1 MFKRIVA
8 IGFILV
14 CTAVAWA
21 ILGTTIFARTEDRTG
36 GLASK
41 VETIWGA
48 PQQQLPPTAYYVEPP
63 ADKTSKPC
71 SHGIPLEGSRIRVGF
86 ELEHRQKGLLW
97 YAAYKVA
104 FAGDYVFRNPSTEEQ
119 AVWFH
124 LQFPAAKAVYDD
136 LEFTIDGK
144 PAEVNTTNTSAMAK
158 ADVGPGQSAT
168 LHVAYRSQGLDSWR
182 YSFGSGVGQVK
193 DFVLTMDTNFHDI
206 DFPENTLSPTSKQE
220 RSQGWELTWAYKS
233 LVSGF
238 QIGMTMPQK
247 LQPGPLAAE
256 ISFFAPLSLLFFF
269 FLMFIITTMRR
280 IEIHPM
286 NYFFLACAFFAFHLL
301 FAYLVDRISI
311 HAAFFICS
319 AVSVFLVVS
328 YLRLVVG
335 IRFAAV
341 EAGIAQLIYL
351 VLFSYAFFLK
361 GFTGLA
367 VTIGSILTLFVV
379 MQLTG
384 RMRWAE
390 RFAAQPPPLPLPCP
404 VEPGSAGL
412 RT

>member
-1 MFKRIVA
+1 MSKRIFA
-8 IGFILV
+8 IAFILA
-14 CTAVAWA
+14 CTALAWW
-21 ILGTTIFARTEDRTG
+21 ILGGTISNRTRNYTG
-36 GLASK
+36 DLATK
-41 VETIWGA
+41 VEAIWGA
-48 PQQQLPPTAYYVEPP
+48 AQVQQPPSASYWDP
-63 ADKTSKPC
+63 APDKDSKPVEWRLAPA
-71 SHGIPLEGSRIRVGF
+71 SSRVRVAF
-86 ELEHRQKGLLW
+86 DLDHRQKGLLW
-97 YAAYKVA
+97 YATYKVA
-104 FAGDYVFRNPSTEEQ
+104 FAGDYAFRNPAAGDRLMT
-119 AVWFH
+119 FR
-124 LQFPAAKAVYDD
+124 LPFPVAEAVYDD
-136 LEFTIDGK
+136 LEFLIDGK
-144 PAEVNTTNTSAMAK
+144 PVQFLTAGGAATATVRLAA
-158 ADVGPGQSAT
+158 GQSAA
-168 LHVAYRSQGLDSWR
+168 LHVAYRSQGLDWWR
-182 YSFGSGVGQVK
+182 YSFGSEVGQVT
-193 DFVLTMDTNFHDI
+193 DFVLTMDTNFRDI
-206 DFPENTLSPTSKQE
+206 DFPGNALSPTSKHE
-220 RSQGWELTWAYKS
+220 TAQGWQLTWAYNN

-280 IEIHPM
+280 IELHPM

-311 HAAFFICS
+311 HAAFVICS
-319 AVSVFLVVS
+319 AVSIFLVVS

-341 EAGIAQLIYL
+341 EAGIAQFIYL

-384 RMRWAE
+384 RVRWAE
-390 RFAAQPPPLPLPCP
+390 RFAAQPPPLPS
-404 VEPGSAGL
+404 PGPAGP
-412 RT
+412 TV